1 VRNASRD
8 RVAGPECGE
17 VKTWDGWDGKGSGKV
32 GRGRWEV
39 GRGVRVEGGMEGWR
53 EGGMEGWRDGGSVG
67 TGGLGFAMCPTC
79 QVEMAIQ
86 ISIDCRH
93 VAGQLDHFIDAV

>member
-1 VRNASRD
+1 MRNASRD
-8 RVAGPECGE
+8 RVPGPECGE
-17 VKTWDGWDGKGSGKV
+17 VKTWDGWDG
-32 GRGRWEV
+32 RGRSWEV
-39 GRGVRVEGGMEGWR
+39 GGWARCASRGRDGGR
-53 EGGMEGWRDGGSVG
+53 EGWRDGGSVG